1 MVTAALWGNRPPANT
16 PSTAGAAAEMGKEDI
31 PMRVSVEICVVP
43 MGVEAS
49 VSRYVAACVRELEK
63 AGLSPDMTA
72 YGTNVEGEW
81 DEVFAA
87 VRRCHEVVHE
97 MGAPRIFTTLKV
109 GTRTD
114 KEQNLADKV
123 ASANRHLSAD

>member
-1 MVTAALWGNRPPANT
+1 MKVT
-16 PSTAGAAAEMGKEDI
+16 
-31 PMRVSVEICVVP
+31 VEICVVP

-49 VSRYVAACVRELEK
+49 VSRYVAACVRELER
-63 AGLSPDMTA
+63 AGLKPDLTA
-72 YGTNVEGEW
+72 YGTNVEGDW

-87 VRRCHEVVHE
+87 IRCCHEAVHG

-114 KEQNLADKV
+114 KDQTLGDKV
-123 ASANRHLSAD
+123 ASARQHLGAGQAGND

>member
-1 MVTAALWGNRPPANT
+1 
-16 PSTAGAAAEMGKEDI
+16 
-31 PMRVSVEICVVP
+31 MRVSMEICVVP

-114 KEQNLADKV
+114 KDQSLGDKV
-123 ASANRHLSAD
+123 ASAKRHLSAG